1 LAFGFLSLREVDR
14 DSSSVVDGTG
24 FFSGQSKSEGG
35 NTSSGGTFSPNVRT
49 TRAILRLRVS
59 ARLGSIGEVGV
70 SAEMSEDREVVVR
83 GERIEAGG
91 TWESDDDRGT
101 ELRRMRG
108 RSSLP
113 GSWDLTASIN
123 GTADADSSVEE
134 SDMLSSD
141 SLEDEEAWEGINE
154 GRLSELDRGCSM
166 TEHCRW
172 RCLERD
178 GSTACEGDRSSLE
191 AWWSVTGT
199 VLPHDSRRKGVVP
212 RTAPSFRDERITR
225 ARCTASSLLVVG
237 GSGRG
242 LVVVADGMLDEGEG

>member
-1 LAFGFLSLREVDR
+1 
-14 DSSSVVDGTG
+14 VDGSD

-35 NTSSGGTFSPNVRT
+35 NTSSAGTFSPNVRT

-59 ARLGSIGEVGV
+59 ARLSSLGEVGV
-70 SAEMSEDREVVVR
+70 NGGMSEDRVVVVR
-83 GERIEAGG
+83 GVRTERG

-101 ELRRMRG
+101 ELRRMMG

-113 GSWDLTASIN
+113 GCWDLTASIN

-134 SDMLSSD
+134 SDVLSSD
-141 SLEDEEAWEGINE
+141 SLEDEEAWEGNNE
-154 GRLSELDRGCSM
+154 GRLSELDRGCSK

-178 GSTACEGDRSSLE
+178 DSTACEGDRSSLE
-191 AWWSVTGT
+191 AWCSVTGT
-199 VLPHDSRRKGVVP
+199 VVPHDSRRKGVVP

-237 GSGRG
+237 GGGRAS
-242 LVVVADGMLDEGEG
+242 VVMADGMFNEKGLSKEKEEE